1 MHPGSGYNTSEYIS
15 NVIKEYDEPES
26 SPRVRYLVN
35 NFDDSN
41 QPSFRDKFGKSA
53 RSFLAHQQVDLTI
66 SISPNLL
73 HRPGDL
79 IWVELPEFHGF
90 NTNKDDDYLSGL
102 FVTSEIKTVMRSGGR
117 AQTYM
122 RINKDAFSTNLET
135 KHRYAFD
142 SSGPQQTSSA
152 NTRGPR

>member
-1 MHPGSGYNTSEYIS
+1 M
-15 NVIKEYDEPES
+15 
-26 SPRVRYLVN
+26 VN

-41 QPSFRDKFGKSA
+41 QPSFRDKFGKSS

-66 SISPNLL
+66 AISPNLL

-90 NTNKDDDYLSGL
+90 NVNKDDDYLSGI
-102 FVTSEIKTVMRSGGR
+102 FITSEIKTVMRVGGR

-122 RINKDAFSTNLET
+122 RINKDSFSKNLEL
-135 KHRYAFD
+135 KHRYAFETAP
-142 SSGPQQTSSA
+142 PQQTSSA